1 MNRSG
6 ASGFTLLELIISLT
20 IFSMVIVTVYATVNI
35 GADAAVRGTNRSIEN
50 QRARAALA
58 LITRQLKSAY
68 PLALQA
74 EEGTFVYFFGS
85 PTELSFI
92 SGDGRAEA
100 GGLTKISY
108 FLREEEDRVSLWVR
122 TAAPALPA
130 DLVEDQEGGLI
141 QESQLL
147 PEVETLSWEYFGQT
161 QTQEEWTDE
170 WDGKEQARL
179 PLAIRCSW
187 RARLGELPEEWQFE
201 VPIYVQAPP
210 PDLLANPQSGSR
222 GRRLRRRGRGGE

>member
-1 MNRSG
+1 MNRS
-6 ASGFTLLELIISLT
+6 ALSGFTLLELIISLT

-35 GADAAVRGTNRSIEN
+35 GADATVRGTNRSIEN
-50 QRARAALA
+50 QRVRAALA
-58 LITRQLKSAY
+58 LMTRQLKSAY
-68 PLALQA
+68 PLTLQA
-74 EEGTFVYFFGS
+74 EGETFVYFFGS

-108 FLREEEDRVSLWVR
+108 FLKEEDDLVSLWVR

-130 DLVEDQEGGLI
+130 DLVEDREGSLI

-147 PEVETLSWEYFGQT
+147 PEVEEFGWEYFGQT

-210 PDLLANPQSGSR
+210 PDLRANPQSGSR
-222 GRRLRRRGRGGE
+222 RRRLRRRGGE